1 MLGYQSC
8 QEKLLLFV
16 LEEKQKQEQQKPS
29 EKVGEKWIHE
39 WIGMLIKG
47 REKGSQRRDW
57 ENSVWFVDREGN
69 VGNWW
74 KNLMIR
80 IRMIKSKGWIT
91 NMEIETI
98 KIKIDNE
105 GKDEVEGS

>member
-8 QEKLLLFV
+8 QEKLLPFV

-29 EKVGEKWIHE
+29 EKVGENWIHE

-98 KIKIDNE
+98 KIKTDNE

>member
-1 MLGYQSC
+1 M
-8 QEKLLLFV
+8 
-16 LEEKQKQEQQKPS
+16 
-29 EKVGEKWIHE
+29 GEKWIHE
-39 WIGMLIKG
+39 WIGMLIKA

-57 ENSVWFVDREGN
+57 ENSVWFVDRERD

>member
-1 MLGYQSC
+1 
-8 QEKLLLFV
+8 
-16 LEEKQKQEQQKPS
+16 
-29 EKVGEKWIHE
+29 
-39 WIGMLIKG
+39 
-47 REKGSQRRDW
+47 
-57 ENSVWFVDREGN
+57 
-69 VGNWW
+69 
-74 KNLMIR
+74 MIR